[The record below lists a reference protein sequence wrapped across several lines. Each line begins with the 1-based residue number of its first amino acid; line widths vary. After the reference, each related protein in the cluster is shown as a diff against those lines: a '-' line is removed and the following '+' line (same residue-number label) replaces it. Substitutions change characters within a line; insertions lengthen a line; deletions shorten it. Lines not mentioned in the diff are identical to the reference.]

1 MSRGRKRP
9 WQAQWRL
16 GFPWHSRPR
25 VCRIREPGRRPH
37 HRRDRP
43 NVRRAFQRPGSNRAR
58 IRSSELGRAADGTV
72 MLILFD
78 QATPFPLR
86 KFLPGHVIKTAYQQ
100 GWSTLLNGDLLRVA
114 EESGFDLL
122 LTADKNLAYQQN
134 LSDRKIAIVA
144 LGKNRWSLI
153 EPELDRIAA
162 IVNAALPG
170 SYHLIDLPSKSGAKT

>member
-1 MSRGRKRP
+1 
-9 WQAQWRL
+9 
-16 GFPWHSRPR
+16 
-25 VCRIREPGRRPH
+25 
-37 HRRDRP
+37 
-43 NVRRAFQRPGSNRAR
+43 
-58 IRSSELGRAADGTV
+58 

-134 LSDRKIAIVA
+134 LSNRKIAIVA

-153 EPELDRIAA
+153 EPELDRIVA

-170 SYHLIDLPSKSGAKT
+170 SFRLIEIPFRSRPMT